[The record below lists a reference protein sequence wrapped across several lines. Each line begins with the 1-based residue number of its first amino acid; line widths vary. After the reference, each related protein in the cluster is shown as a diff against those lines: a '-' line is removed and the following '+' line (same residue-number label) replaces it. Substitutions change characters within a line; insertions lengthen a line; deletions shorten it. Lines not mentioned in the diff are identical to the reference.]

1 MKLHNT
7 KFGDDPLKISIQT
20 FRSARDSI
28 VDILH
33 TRIDDTIQPMDAR
46 LAANEMTEA
55 AFDAVDPSLDWRR
68 HFDEDISILGL
79 D

>member
-1 MKLHNT
+1 M
-7 KFGDDPLKISIQT
+7 KISIQT

-28 VDILH
+28 VEILLAQ
-33 TRIDDTIQPMDAR
+33 IDDAIQPMDAR

-55 AFDAVDPSLDWRR
+55 AFDALDPRLEWRR
-68 HFDEDISILGL
+68 HFEADISVLGL